1 MNKSALVKWGK
12 VVGIVLVVL
21 LALGVGLYSFYKS
34 SVMVNDLGEKI
45 RRPVG

>member
-1 MNKSALVKWGK
+1 MKKTALLKWGK
-12 VVGIVLVVL
+12 VVGVVLVVL